1 MPSKRQTWIMTTILL
16 ALSSVFAF
24 APQAQGEQ
32 PAVSQAVVNDWI
44 AQQASQYKG
53 LFTSKDDSIK
63 ENAVLTEIFSDLD
76 DGGRA
81 FKAEF
86 DALSDKPG
94 ADPGWRAVFIKAC
107 AARRAERLSFLH
119 DENARF
125 VFIKRQNLHG
135 SHYAYT
141 EGLSDAN
148 SERHFRPG
156 SQLWMLEFTEDGE
169 IKETLLLDCP
179 HGVIRDPDVSF
190 KGDYIVFAMKK
201 SDLLDDYHLYK
212 MDVETKEITQLT
224 FGLGYADYEPCCL
237 PNGDIIFNST
247 RCVQIVDCWY
257 TEVSNLHRI
266 AEDGKYLRR
275 VTVDQVHDNYP
286 TLTEKGQILYTR
298 WDYNDRGQ
306 IYPQGLFQMGLEG
319 TGQTAFYGNNSW
331 FPTSILHARG
341 IPGSSKVLCIF
352 SGHHSRQRGKL
363 GVLDP
368 RMGTEEN
375 SGAQL
380 VAPYR
385 DTEAV
390 HVDHY
395 GQEGDQF
402 CYPYPLSEN
411 DCLVSYRPNVGVR
424 EQDDS
429 DPYGLYYMDFDG
441 NRELLVPCDGN
452 RSSVQAV
459 QIKPKELLF
468 ERTSPTDPTLDYSTY
483 YLQNVFIGPGLEGV
497 DKSQVRSLRV
507 IALEFRTNSI
517 GRNGNHGPGGGALSS
532 CPVSI
537 GGGCWDVKKILGE
550 ATIYDDGS
558 CCFRVP
564 PLTPV
569 YFQVIDVNGRAIQT
583 MRSWSALQP
592 GERFSCVGCHE
603 DKNQTRTNI
612 AGGITKAMRNG
623 PQDLT
628 PFYGEPRGFSF
639 QQEIQPILDKHCTKC
654 HDNENFSPSREDVR
668 FYRNINSPEQLG
680 LTCLTNPDA
689 VWSASTKKPAD
700 GWNAVFPLPDGTDTK
715 LGLGNIPFL
724 EKHNPGWDSNLDK
737 DVWTTT
743 QLDLPDDYKPSP
755 LYARLIFDDDV
766 EMYINGQLVYQSK
779 EFLKKYRLIELN
791 VNPLKPG
798 KNVIAL
804 HGSNPIG
811 GGQGIDVS
819 LWEQR
824 SVTVP
829 AEGQRP
835 FSLKAAPVEDRVA
848 KRIWT
853 RSYVNL
859 TSGFIPG
866 DVKTDDKFYRGRQ
879 TAVNDWLCVQEAPP
893 MLKPY
898 HAGSVKSKLSHQ
910 FDGEFPHN
918 GVKLSQEEKDKLNAW
933 IDLLVPF
940 CGTYEEAN
948 NWTEEDKKIAAYQ
961 QAKRDASDQLNADN
975 FDAWLKSQTPR
986 KHGKKKEF
994 VIQGADDPYRALNA
1008 GMTPETKNNDV
1019 VWTFESPVLTDQIA
1033 LSVPAKE
1040 DVRFTFDNGFTTV
1053 IRAGQTS
1060 VVFKPQKCS
1069 SVTSGSYVGE
1079 LSIMGINFRVLREKK
1094 EDKK

>member
-1 MPSKRQTWIMTTILL
+1 MPSKRQTWMITTILL

-24 APQAQGEQ
+24 APQAQGEE

-81 FKAEF
+81 FKSEF

-94 ADPGWRAVFIKAC
+94 ADPGWRALFIKAC
-107 AARRAERLSFLH
+107 AARRAERLAFLH

-125 VFIKRQNLHG
+125 VFVKRQNLHG

-179 HGVIRDPDVSF
+179 RGVIRDPDVSF
-190 KGDYIVFAMKK
+190 KGDYIVFAMKQ

-368 RMGTEEN
+368 RLGTEEN

-395 GQEGDQF
+395 GQQGDQF

-411 DCLVSYRPNVGVR
+411 DCLVSYRANVGVK

-441 NRELLVPCDGN
+441 NRELLVPCDGP
-452 RSSVQAV
+452 RSCVQAV
-459 QIKPKELLF
+459 QYKEKELLF

-639 QQEIQPILDKHCTKC
+639 QQEIQPILDKHCIKC
-654 HDNENFSPSREDVR
+654 HDNEDVPPSFNLANTKAFEKTPQEL
-668 FYRNINSPEQLG
+668 NLNQ
-680 LTCLTNPDA
+680 LTNPDA
-689 VWSASTKKPAD
+689 DWSVTLQKPEEN
-700 GWNAVFPLPDGTDTK
+700 WTTLFPLPNDKKAKMGF
-715 LGLGNIPFL
+715 GNIPFL
-724 EKHNPGWDSNLDK
+724 ERNSHVWDSPKTQDA
-737 DVWTTT
+737 WATTE
-743 QLDLPDDYKPSP
+743 LELPADYKPSP
-755 LYARLIFDDDV
+755 LYLRIIYDDNV
-766 EMYINGQLVYQSK
+766 ELYINGKRVIA
-779 EFLKKYRLIELN
+779 ETGFLTKYYLILLN
-791 VNPLKPG
+791 TNPFKPG
-798 KNVIAL
+798 KNIIAV
-804 HGSNPIG
+804 HGSNPVG
-811 GGQGIDVS
+811 GGQGVDLS
-819 LWEQR
+819 LWE
-824 SVTVP
+824 SP
-829 AEGQRP
+829 NGEIAEPTLKP
-835 FSLKAAPVEDRVA
+835 FSLKATPVEDELA

-859 TSGFIPG
+859 TSAQLRY
-866 DVKTDDKFYRGRQ
+866 DENRKVYDGRQ
-879 TAVNDWLCVQEAPP
+879 TNVNNWLCVQEAPP

-898 HAGSVKSKLSHQ
+898 HAGSVKSRLSSQ
-910 FDGEFPHN
+910 FDGDNPH
-918 GVKLSQEEKDKLNAW
+918 GCVKLSQEEKDKINAW

-940 CGTYEEAN
+940 CGSYEEAN
-948 NWTEEDKKIAAYQ
+948 NWTDDDKKIAAYQ
-961 QAKRDASDQLNADN
+961 QAKRDAADQLNADN

-1008 GMTPETKNNDV
+1008 GMTPETKNDAV

-1040 DVRFTFDNGFTTV
+1040 DVRFKFDNGFTTV
-1053 IRAGQTS
+1053 IHAGQTS

-1069 SVTSGSYVGE
+1069 SVSSGSYVGD
-1079 LSIMGINFRVLREKK
+1079 LSIMGINYRKLREKK
-1094 EDKK
+1094 EEKK

>member
-1 MPSKRQTWIMTTILL
+1 MPSKRQTWMITTILL

-24 APQAQGEQ
+24 APQAQGEE
-32 PAVSQAVVNDWI
+32 PAVSQAVVDDWI
-44 AQQASQYKG
+44 AQQADQYKG

-94 ADPGWRAVFIKAC
+94 SDPGWRALFIKAC

-125 VFIKRQNLHG
+125 IFVKRHNLHG

-141 EGLSDAN
+141 EGQSDAN
-148 SERHFRPG
+148 AERHFRPG
-156 SQLWMLEFTEDGE
+156 SQLWMREFTEDGE

-179 HGVIRDPDVSF
+179 RGVIRDPDVSF
-190 KGDYIVFAMKK
+190 KGDYIVFAMKQ
-201 SDLLDDYHLYK
+201 SDLLDDYHLYR

-237 PNGDIIFNST
+237 PNGDILFNST

-257 TEVSNLHRI
+257 TEVSNLYRI

-275 VTVDQVHDNYP
+275 VTRDQVHDNYP
-286 TLTEKGQILYTR
+286 TMTEKGQILYTR

-341 IPGSSKVLCIF
+341 IPGTGKVLCIF

-368 RMGTEEN
+368 RLGTEEN

-390 HVDHY
+390 QVDHY
-395 GQEGDQF
+395 GQEGEQF

-411 DCLVSYRPNVGVR
+411 DCLVSYRANVGVR

-441 NRELLVPCDGN
+441 NRELLVPCDGP
-452 RSSVQAV
+452 RSSVQAI
-459 QIKPKELLF
+459 QYKPKELLF

-497 DKSQVRSLRV
+497 DRSQVRSLRV
-507 IALEFRTNSI
+507 IALEFRANSI

-564 PLTPV
+564 PMTPV

-583 MRSWSALQP
+583 MRSWSVLQP

-603 DKNQTRTNI
+603 DKNQTRTNV

-639 QQEIQPILDKHCTKC
+639 QKEIQPILNKHCIKC
-654 HDNENFSPSREDVR
+654 HDNEEVKPPFNNLYTKAFEKTPQEMNLKPITS
-668 FYRNINSPEQLG
+668 
-680 LTCLTNPDA
+680 PDA
-689 VWSASTKKPAD
+689 LWSVTTKKPGD
-700 GWNAVFPLPDGTDTK
+700 NWTTQFPLPNDQKSKMGF
-715 LGLGNIPFL
+715 GNVPFL
-724 EKHNPGWDSNLDK
+724 EKNHHVWESPDMK
-737 DVWTTT
+737 DVWVTTE
-743 QLDLPDDYKPSP
+743 LELPADYKPLP
-755 LYARLIFDDDV
+755 LFLRVFYDDNV
-766 EMYINGQLVYQSK
+766 EMYINGKRVFS
-779 EFLKKYRLIELN
+779 ETGFLTKYLTVSVN
-791 VNPLKPG
+791 TNPLKPG
-798 KNVIAL
+798 KNIIAF
-804 HGSNPIG
+804 HGSNPVG
-811 GGQGIDVS
+811 GGQGLDAS
-819 LWEQR
+819 LWENASGEVIKSDQMN
-824 SVTVP
+824 
-829 AEGQRP
+829 P
-835 FSLKAAPVEDRVA
+835 FSLKDTPVKDELA

-853 RSYVNL
+853 RSYLNL
-859 TSGFIPG
+859 TSSHRRIDDG
-866 DVKTDDKFYRGRQ
+866 KTVYDGRQ
-879 TAVNDWLCVQEAPP
+879 TGVNDWMCVQEGPP

-898 HAGSVKSKLSHQ
+898 HAGSVKSRLSFQ
-910 FDGEFPHN
+910 FDGDNPH
-918 GVKLSQEEKDKLNAW
+918 GDVKLSQEEKDKINAW
-933 IDLLVPF
+933 IDLLVPY

-948 NWTEEDKKIAAYQ
+948 NWTDDDKEIAAYQ
-961 QAKRDASDQLNADN
+961 QAKRDAADQLNAEN
-975 FDAWLKSQTPR
+975 FAAWLQSLTPR

-1008 GMTPETKNNDV
+1008 DMTPETKDDAV
-1019 VWTFESPVLTDQIA
+1019 VWTFESPVLTDQLK
-1033 LSVPAKE
+1033 LSAPPKE
-1040 DVRFTFDNGFTTV
+1040 DVKFTFDNGFEAV
-1053 IRAGQTS
+1053 IHPGQTS
-1060 VVFKPQKCS
+1060 VVFQPQKCS
-1069 SVTSGSYVGE
+1069 SVTSKMHDGE

-1094 EDKK
+1094 EEKK